1 LCETNERFSDEYLRR
16 LKEESERFWG
26 KRLTMPAESPRWPPK
41 HDVLNYR
48 IGQRIRARRSWGF
61 VFQADLARAIG
72 ISQAALSRM
81 EKGVREIGVVEL
93 VRIAELLETTPES
106 LLYPPPPEEDDY

>member
-1 LCETNERFSDEYLRR
+1 LCETNERFSDEYFRR

-48 IGQRIRARRSWGF
+48 IG
-61 VFQADLARAIG
+61 
-72 ISQAALSRM
+72 
-81 EKGVREIGVVEL
+81 
-93 VRIAELLETTPES
+93 
-106 LLYPPPPEEDDY
+106 

>member
-1 LCETNERFSDEYLRR
+1 
-16 LKEESERFWG
+16 
-26 KRLTMPAESPRWPPK
+26 
-41 HDVLNYR
+41 
-48 IGQRIRARRSWGF
+48 
-61 VFQADLARAIG
+61 
-72 ISQAALSRM
+72 M